1 MSYQIIN
8 AFEAKT
14 HLSSLLGQVKN
25 GKAFMITKHNQ
36 PVALLIP
43 YSEQPKRPILE
54 TIAQLKK
61 DRVSLGKITIQEL
74 REEGRK

>member
-14 HLSSLLGQVKN
+14 HLSSLLAQVKN
-25 GKAFMITKHNQ
+25 GKAFMITKHNH
-36 PVALLIP
+36 PVALLVP
-43 YSEQPKRPILE
+43 CNHPPKQPISE

-61 DRVSLGKITIQEL
+61 DRLSLGDFTVQEL
-74 REEGRK
+74 KEAGRK